1 MADFTTRIVGQFI
14 SGQVLFWGLALCL
27 LGCFL
32 SKFSPGRLT
41 QAIARLAVLV
51 GAIFII
57 LSAAP
62 LPFWMYGIF
71 FGLLL
76 LLLWLR
82 FNQKAVRGAKSDYAL
97 LALLLAQMLV
107 MTGMEIR
114 HLLPPT
120 IPLTPDHTLFVLGDS
135 MSIGADPP
143 GKNWPDLL
151 GDLAHMKV
159 RNFAFGGAKV
169 ETALDE
175 ALRINTDDALVILEL
190 GGNDL
195 LGGTPIGKFRA
206 DLEKMLV
213 RVCTA
218 RRKVVMI
225 ELPLPPFYNRY
236 GMTQRALARAHG
248 VTLVSKRYLASV
260 LSTPGATVDGL
271 HLSNTGHTLFA
282 HALFDLR
289 DARPSST
296 AEH

>member
-1 MADFTTRIVGQFI
+1 MADLITRIVGQFI
-14 SGQVLFWGLALCL
+14 SGQVLYWGLALCL
-27 LGCFL
+27 VGCFL
-32 SKFSPGRLT
+32 NKISPGRLN
-41 QAIARLAVLV
+41 QSIARLVVSA

-76 LLLWLR
+76 LSWFR
-82 FNQKAVRGAKSDYAL
+82 FNKKAVRSTKSDYAL
-97 LALLLAQMLV
+97 LAVLLAQMMMMAGV
-107 MTGMEIR
+107 EIR
-114 HLLPPT
+114 HSLPPT
-120 IPLTPDHTLFVLGDS
+120 IPLAQGHSLFVLGDS

-151 GDLAHMKV
+151 GDLAHLKV

-206 DLEKMLV
+206 DLEKMLT

-218 RRKVVMI
+218 QRKVVMI

-248 VTLVSKRYLASV
+248 VALVPKRYLARV

-271 HLSNTGHTLFA
+271 HLSSTGHALFA
-282 HALFDLR
+282 HALFDLQ
-289 DARPSST
+289 DARSSST
-296 AEH
+296 AEQ